1 MKEDSTCRAPG
12 MAPSREKALISC
24 ALNIKYMNK
33 SVRTVDFLHAIVL
46 RGKSWEGRRWRWGA
60 GGGCLEWKDGEDV
73 LVNRALFTQV
83 ASASPSLDDP
93 ILSPSFKTMTL
104 ASSCQSQVSE
114 ADAFPAA
121 FFSLAGPWRDTAII
135 MVLLVGF
142 TAPPGQ
148 APPCCL
154 SLSVCI

>member
-1 MKEDSTCRAPG
+1 ML
-12 MAPSREKALISC
+12 M
-24 ALNIKYMNK
+24 
-33 SVRTVDFLHAIVL
+33 
-46 RGKSWEGRRWRWGA
+46 
-60 GGGCLEWKDGEDV
+60 
-73 LVNRALFTQV
+73 NRALFTQA

-104 ASSCQSQVSE
+104 VPSCQSQVSE

-121 FFSLAGPWRDTAII
+121 SFSLAGLWRDAAII

-148 APPCCL
+148 APPCSL